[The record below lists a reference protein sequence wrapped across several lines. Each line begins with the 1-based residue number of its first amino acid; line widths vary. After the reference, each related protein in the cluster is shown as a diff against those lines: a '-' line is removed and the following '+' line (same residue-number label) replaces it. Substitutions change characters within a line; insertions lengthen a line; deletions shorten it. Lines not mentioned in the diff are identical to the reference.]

1 MPLAEG
7 RSFEKSAKLLEGA
20 IDIHIHPG
28 PHLVSSPR
36 RLNPFEV
43 ATNARDAGMQA
54 VVFMDVF
61 EMSNGTAWLVNQ
73 EVPDFMTYGGIILN
87 TIYGGINPRAV
98 KTAICYGDGAKFVSF
113 GTHSTYYQASHEGRI
128 VDGNFQPL
136 SKLYP
141 KFEREEL
148 DRAIR
153 IPRVE
158 DPDEDLQ
165 EILDLI
171 GNNPQVFM
179 NTGHISVE
187 EAIRLVELAPKFGI
201 NNVLVAST
209 VTNLATNEELGYMAE
224 KGALIEFTYGAY
236 THTTVIPKTH
246 YYVEKE
252 YSVIDDRPDTG
263 CKPTLRSAFE
273 QINILGPENCIISTD
288 AGVYTLPEPVEAL
301 REFITC
307 LVDLGISESEIS
319 MMVKTNPERLLKI

>member
-7 RSFEKSAKLLEGA
+7 RSFENSAKLLEGA

-28 PHLVSSPR
+28 PHLFSSPR
-36 RLNPFEV
+36 RLNPFDV
-43 ATNARDAGMQA
+43 AIKARDAGMQA

-98 KTAICYGDGAKFVSF
+98 KTAIYYGDGAKFVSF
-113 GTHSTYYQASHEGRI
+113 GTHSTYYQAAHEGRI
-128 VDGNFQPL
+128 MDGIFQPL

-153 IPRVE
+153 IPLVE
-158 DPDEDLQ
+158 DPDEDLR

-171 GNNPQVFM
+171 GNNPQLFM
-179 NTGHISVE
+179 NTGHVSVE

-209 VTNLATNEELGYMAE
+209 VTNLATNEQLRFMVE
-224 KGALIEFTYGAY
+224 KGALIEFTYGTY
-236 THTTVIPKTH
+236 THTTAIPKTH

-252 YSVIDDRPDTG
+252 YSVIDERPDIG
-263 CKPTLRSAFE
+263 VKPNIRTAYE
-273 QINILGPENCIISTD
+273 QILALGSEHCIIATD
-288 AGVYTLPEPVEAL
+288 SGVYTLPEPVEAL
-301 REFITC
+301 REFIAC
-307 LVDLGISESEIS
+307 LLDLGMPENEVHR
-319 MMVKTNPERLLKI
+319 MVKDNPEMLLNL